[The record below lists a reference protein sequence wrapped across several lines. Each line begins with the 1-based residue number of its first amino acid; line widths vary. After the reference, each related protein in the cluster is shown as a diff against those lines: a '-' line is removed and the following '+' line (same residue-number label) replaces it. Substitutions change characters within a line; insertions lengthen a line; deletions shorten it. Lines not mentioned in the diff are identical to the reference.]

1 MEAITTRDLL
11 VVAIVFLFRE
21 GLPWLMKIV
30 FPSFYGE
37 KVERRKTA
45 DQVRAEESAYRRE
58 VEKREFEFKREI
70 AEREIQLKRE
80 LAERDTIID
89 NRNAMA
95 LEAMNKYIERIAD
108 GLSTM
113 TLQIGIMSREISA
126 IKSEQADYF
135 KGGRIAIQKINAMA
149 KPKTQQ
155 KKGKS
160 LG

>member
-1 MEAITTRDLL
+1 M
-11 VVAIVFLFRE
+11 
-21 GLPWLMKIV
+21 MKIV

-126 IKSEQADYF
+126 IKAEQADYF
-135 KGGRIAIQKINAMA
+135 KTGRGAIQKINAMA